1 MAIIR
6 WDPFGEVENLF
17 EEEMSLAPRRRPSWD
32 IGVDMYQEDNNV
44 IAEMNLPGF
53 DKKTIDVSIEGDTL
67 RITANKEEKKEKKEK
82 QYYCKS
88 IRRGSF
94 DRTLRLP
101 TEVNVNKTNA
111 DYSDGVLR
119 ISMPIKE
126 KAKMGKVKVNVT

>member
-1 MAIIR
+1 
-6 WDPFGEVENLF
+6 
-17 EEEMSLAPRRRPSWD
+17 
-32 IGVDMYQEDNNV
+32 MYQEDNNV